1 MRAHS
6 DSNTTAFS
14 LQVKTGGDS
23 DEDSLFDEDDDSED
37 DESDD
42 GESSTFEWGAY
53 VALSAS
59 RTCAVLSMFHRG
71 CPLISDAYVLLFPR
85 C

>member
-1 MRAHS
+1 MRTHG

-42 GESSTFEWGAY
+42 GESSTFELG
-53 VALSAS
+53 
-59 RTCAVLSMFHRG
+59 R
-71 CPLISDAYVLLFPR
+71 LLTYRSQHHVF
-85 C
+85 